1 MKKVFLK
8 NIIAIT
14 IATTTVV
21 NLSTVTAYAVW
32 NKDLQNRWTWT
43 ENGVKSK
50 GWKKIEG
57 KWYYFDVNGIMKT
70 GWLKV
75 EGKWYHLDN
84 SGAMTVGWLKDND
97 GKWYYLSQSG
107 AMVTGWLKDS
117 DGKWYHLSGSGAMT
131 IGWLRDYDG
140 KWYHLSSSGAMTI
153 GWLSNNGSKYYLN
166 SSGVM
171 LTGVVTISGKKY
183 IFSDSGA
190 LINDE
195 SVGET
200 NDTSSNEKRSGYVST
215 KSGALNVRSEAI
227 SSSNIIGTLEKGT
240 NVIITGQAIN
250 GFYKVSA
257 NGLEGWASS
266 SWIIIGENS
275 NSDDESNDTSLEEK
289 KIAYINTESGSLNI
303 RAGASK
309 SSSVIGTL
317 AKGTQ
322 ITVIGQSVNGFYR
335 ISAKDLQGWASSDWI
350 TFEKPDSK
358 PADSDDNTNIILGPI
373 RTTPPS
379 TSDRHYYSDDNIFY
393 RVKLSPPYY
402 KADGN
407 PILGN
412 CTWYAWGRIWE
423 LTGKTP
429 SDAGFT
435 GNGYEWWGANN
446 KTGKY
451 KTGYKPKV
459 GALAVWKS
467 SLPGSG
473 GLGHVA
479 IVEKIENNKIYISE
493 SSWHGSLFK
502 YREIYDTNHLYGY
515 IYIDEPNY

>member
-14 IATTTVV
+14 IATTTVL
-21 NLSTVTAYAVW
+21 NLSTVTVYAVW
-32 NKDLQNRWTWT
+32 NKDLNNRWTWT
-43 ENGVKSK
+43 ESGVKSK

-70 GWLKV
+70 GWIKV
-75 EGKWYHLDN
+75 EDKWYHLDN
-84 SGAMTVGWLKDND
+84 SGAMTVGWLRDND
-97 GKWYYLSQSG
+97 GKWYYLSPSG
-107 AMVTGWLKDS
+107 AMATGWLKDS
-117 DGKWYHLSGSGAMT
+117 DGKWYYLSGNGAMI

-153 GWLSNNGSKYYLN
+153 GWLNDNGSKYYLN

-171 LTGVVTISGKKY
+171 LTGRVTINGKVY
-183 IFSDSGA
+183 IFSESGA
-190 LINDE
+190 FIREE
-195 SVGET
+195 SISET
-200 NDTSSNEKRSGYVST
+200 DDTSHNQKRIGYVST
-215 KSGALNVRSEAI
+215 ESGALNVRAEAI
-227 SSSNIIGTLEKGT
+227 VSSNIIGTLAKGT
-240 NVIITGQAIN
+240 RVTIIGQAVN
-250 GFYKVSA
+250 GFYKISA
-257 NGLEGWASS
+257 NGLE
-266 SWIIIGENS
+266 
-275 NSDDESNDTSLEEK
+275 
-289 KIAYINTESGSLNI
+289 
-303 RAGASK
+303 
-309 SSSVIGTL
+309 
-317 AKGTQ
+317 
-322 ITVIGQSVNGFYR
+322 
-335 ISAKDLQGWASSDWI
+335 GWASSDWI
-350 TFEKPDSK
+350 TFEKPNY
-358 PADSDDNTNIILGPI
+358 PPVNSDDNTNIILGPI

-379 TSDRHYYSDDNIFY
+379 TSDRRYYSDDNIFY

-402 KADGN
+402 KADGSK
-407 PILGN
+407 ILGN

-423 LTGKTP
+423 LTGKAP

-446 KTGKY
+446 KSGKY
-451 KTGYKPKV
+451 KIGHKPKV

-515 IYIDEPNY
+515 IYIDEANY